1 MKPSSSTSEHGTRT
15 AAPREQG
22 TRSLW
27 GTLFTDPDV
36 DDETC
41 DRAWLR
47 AMLDFERAL
56 AIVQARAGIVSQE
69 AARMVVTAIDVGNY
83 DPVAIGQSALA
94 SGTPVVPLVRAI
106 GAHVTAEGRAA
117 VHNGATSQDVLDTA
131 LSLVAHRALRPVLAN
146 LRGVAAECERLAER
160 HRDTLVAG
168 RTLNQHALP
177 TTFGLKCAGW
187 LVAVDEAEDALT
199 RVRERRLA
207 VQFGGAAGTLAAV
220 RPDGDPTDVDLTAQ
234 LAAQLGLA
242 APLIPW
248 HTDRTRVAELAAAL
262 GETAGVLAKIAQ
274 DVVLL
279 AQTEVAEVAEGEGGT
294 SSAMPHK
301 QNPVRAVLVTACA
314 RRVPGLVA
322 TVLAAMAQEHER
334 AAGAW
339 HSEWQTVTELLRLV
353 GGAALGTRELLSRL
367 RVDPGRM
374 RRNLDL
380 TGGLLMAENVAVR
393 LAARI
398 GRSEAQDLVAEVC
411 RTAVAAGQSLREA
424 LLADLRIGLSE
435 KEVDDALDPAG
446 YTGRAGEFTDRAL
459 AAHRGRTRP

>member
-1 MKPSSSTSEHGTRT
+1 MKPSSSTSEHSTRS
-15 AAPREQG
+15 PG
-22 TRSLW
+22 PRSLW

-36 DDETC
+36 EAETC

-56 AIVQARAGIVSQE
+56 AIVQARAGIVTEE
-69 AARMVVTAIDVGNY
+69 AARMVVTAIDVGHY
-83 DPVAIGQSALA
+83 DPVVLGEGALI

-106 GAHVTAEGRAA
+106 NAHVTAEGRAA

-131 LSLVAHRALRPVLAN
+131 LSLVAHRALGPILAG

-160 HRDTLVAG
+160 HRDTLIAG
-168 RTLNQHALP
+168 RTLTQHALP

-187 LVAVDEAEDALT
+187 MVAVDEAETALA
-199 RVRERRLA
+199 RVRAHRLA

-220 RPDGDPTDVDLTAQ
+220 RDPGGALTEQ
-234 LAAQLGLA
+234 LAAELGLA

-248 HTDRTRVAELAAAL
+248 HTNRTRVAELAGAL
-262 GETAGVLAKIAQ
+262 GEASGVLAKIAQ

-301 QNPVRAVLVTACA
+301 QNPVRAVLVTACT
-314 RRVPGLVA
+314 RRVPGLVS
-322 TVLAAMAQEHER
+322 TVLSAMAQEHER

-353 GGAALGTRELLSRL
+353 GGAVRGTRELLSRL
-367 RVDPGRM
+367 RVDPARM
-374 RRNLDL
+374 RSNLDL

-393 LAARI
+393 LADRI

-411 RTAVAAGQSLREA
+411 RTAVAAEQSLRDA

-435 KEVDDALDPAG
+435 KEIDDALDPAG
-446 YTGRAGEFTDRAL
+446 YIGSAGEFVDRAL
-459 AAHRGRTRP
+459 AAHRGRERP

>member
-1 MKPSSSTSEHGTRT
+1 MKPSSSTSEHGGRSSG
-15 AAPREQG
+15 PREPG

-56 AIVQARAGIVSQE
+56 AIVQARAGIVSEE
-69 AARMVVTAIDVGNY
+69 AARMVVTAIDVGHY
-83 DPVAIGQSALA
+83 DPVVLGEGALT

-131 LSLVAHRALRPVLAN
+131 LSLVAFRALGPILDG
-146 LRGVAAECERLAER
+146 LRGVADECERLARR
-160 HRDTLVAG
+160 HRDTLIAG
-168 RTLNQHALP
+168 RTLTQHALP

-187 LVAVDEAEDALT
+187 LVAVDEAETALT
-199 RVRERRLA
+199 RVRTRRLA

-220 RPDGDPTDVDLTAQ
+220 RSGGDLTAQ

-248 HTDRTRVAELAAAL
+248 HTNRTRVAELAGAL
-262 GETAGVLAKIAQ
+262 GEASGVLAKIAQ

-279 AQTEVAEVAEGEGGT
+279 AQTEVAEVAEGDGGT

-301 QNPVRAVLVTACA
+301 HNPVRAVLVTACT

-322 TVLAAMAQEHER
+322 TVLSAMAQEHER

-353 GGAALGTRELLSRL
+353 GGAVRGTRELLSRL
-367 RVDPGRM
+367 RVDPERM

-393 LAARI
+393 LAGEI
-398 GRSEAQDLVAEVC
+398 GRSEAQELVGEVC
-411 RTAVAAGQSLREA
+411 RTAVAAGQSLRDA

-435 KEVDDALDPAG
+435 KEIDDALDPAG
-446 YTGRAGEFTDRAL
+446 YTGSAGEFTDRAL
-459 AAHRGRTRP
+459 AAHRGRRRP

>member
-1 MKPSSSTSEHGTRT
+1 MKPSSSTSEHGPRT
-15 AAPREQG
+15 AGP
-22 TRSLW
+22 RSLW
-27 GTLFTDPDV
+27 GALFTDPDV
-36 DDETC
+36 EAATC

-56 AIVQARAGIVSQE
+56 AIVQARAGIVTEE
-69 AARMVVTAIDVGNY
+69 AARMVVTAIDVGHY
-83 DPVAIGQSALA
+83 DPVVLGEGALT

-131 LSLVAHRALRPVLAN
+131 LSLVSYRALGPILAG
-146 LRGVAAECERLAER
+146 LRAVAAECERLADR
-160 HRDTLVAG
+160 HRDTLIAG
-168 RTLNQHALP
+168 RTLAQHALP

-187 LVAVDEAEDALT
+187 LVAVDEAETALA
-199 RVRERRLA
+199 RVRTHRLA
-207 VQFGGAAGTLAAV
+207 VQFGGAAGTLAAL
-220 RPDGDPTDVDLTAQ
+220 PDHGAGLTAQ
-234 LAAQLGLA
+234 LAAELGLA

-248 HTDRTRVAELAAAL
+248 HTNRTRVAELACAL
-262 GETAGVLAKIAQ
+262 GAASGVLAKIAQ

-279 AQTEVAEVAEGEGGT
+279 AQTEVAEVAEGDGGT
-294 SSAMPHK
+294 SSALPHK
-301 QNPVRAVLVTACA
+301 HNPVRSVLVTACTQ
-314 RRVPGLVA
+314 RVPGLVA
-322 TVLAAMAQEHER
+322 TVLSSMAQEHER

-353 GGAALGTRELLSRL
+353 GGAVRGARELLCRL
-367 RVDPGRM
+367 RVDPERM

-411 RTAVAAGQSLREA
+411 RTAVAAGRPLREV
-424 LLADLRIGLSE
+424 LLADLRIGLTE
-435 KEVDDALDPAG
+435 EEVDDALDPAG
-446 YTGRAGEFTDRAL
+446 YVGSAGEFVDRAL
-459 AAHRGRTRP
+459 AAHRGRGRP